1 MAQNQT
7 KTPGTETKQSTGLA
21 ARRAAI
27 EILVTVLNRRQFLG
41 DAINQSKAFRAM
53 PANDRAFARL
63 LVSTV
68 LRRLPEID
76 QAFQQ
81 FLDRPLPKN
90 PKKLF
95 QLLRTGTAQ
104 LLFLEMPPH
113 AVVNTSVA
121 LANEFRSNKF
131 KGLVNAVLRK
141 VAASKSEVE
150 NPAKLNTPDWLWQS
164 WVDQYGEDSATAI
177 GLQHLANPPIDISAK
192 EDPELWAQS
201 LGAELLPTGTIR
213 LTAGGHPSEWVGFEG
228 GHWWIQDAAA
238 AIPVKL
244 LGHIAGKTVID
255 LCAAP
260 GGKTAQ
266 LVNAGAMV
274 TAVDISR
281 SRLSRLES
289 NLARLQMS
297 AKTIVAD
304 LRQWRPNDPA
314 DIVLLD
320 APCTAT
326 GTCRRHPDI
335 LRLRNESDVA
345 KLTAIQSTLLD
356 AAAEMVAPGGL
367 LLYVTC
373 SLQPQEGPDQISSF
387 LNRHLNF
394 QRSQFDVSDCKT
406 LESALSADGSLRT
419 LPCHWPD
426 RGGMDGFF
434 AVVLTR
440 FL

>member
-1 MAQNQT
+1 MGGQRYCYW
-7 KTPGTETKQSTGLA
+7 S
-21 ARRAAI
+21 
-27 EILVTVLNRRQFLG
+27 
-41 DAINQSKAFRAM
+41 S
-53 PANDRAFARL
+53 
-63 LVSTV
+63 
-68 LRRLPEID
+68 
-76 QAFQQ
+76 
-81 FLDRPLPKN
+81 
-90 PKKLF
+90 
-95 QLLRTGTAQ
+95 
-104 LLFLEMPPH
+104 
-113 AVVNTSVA
+113 
-121 LANEFRSNKF
+121 
-131 KGLVNAVLRK
+131 
-141 VAASKSEVE
+141 
-150 NPAKLNTPDWLWQS
+150 
-164 WVDQYGEDSATAI
+164 
-177 GLQHLANPPIDISAK
+177 HLANPPIDISAK

-289 NLARLQMS
+289 NLARMQMS